1 MAFSGRATR
10 AVFAISAAGVLA
22 AGVAACG
29 DDDSSSSGGGGG
41 SASKDEQVTI
51 GLITKTEANPF
62 FVKMK
67 EGAQAAAKENNVK
80 LLTASGKS
88 DTDNQS
94 QVTAIENM
102 TTQGAKVILDVP
114 ADSKAIVPAIKKAR
128 DQGVLVIALDTPTE
142 PEDAAD
148 ALFATDNLKAGE
160 LIGQYAKARAAGTS
174 PKIAMLDLAPGITS
188 GQLRHD
194 GFLKGFGLK
203 NGDPEIVG
211 SVDTEGDRAKAEAG
225 MTQLLQQ
232 HPDIN
237 VVYTVNEPAAF
248 GAAAALKA
256 AGKGND
262 DVILVSVDGGCDAI
276 KNGVRP
282 GVIDAT
288 VQQYPENMARKGIE
302 AISDAARGG
311 PKPSGYLDT
320 GVELITGKHVD
331 GVDSKDVAFGVR
343 NCWGK

>member
-1 MAFSGRATR
+1 MSEGRRRVGHLPPRLVALG
-10 AVFAISAAGVLA
+10 SAALLVLA
-22 AGVAACG
+22 VGGCG
-29 DDDSSSSGGGGG
+29 N
-41 SASKDEQVTI
+41 DEERITA
-51 GLITKTEANPF
+51 GLITKQEANPYW
-62 FVKMK
+62 VTMRKVAEK
-67 EGAQAAAKENNVK
+67 TAGDDNVE
-80 LLTASGKS
+80 LLTATGKS
-88 DTDNQS
+88 DVDNQS
-94 QVTAIENM
+94 QVAALEDMTAR
-102 TTQGAKVILDVP
+102 GAKGILIAP
-114 ADSKAIVPAIKKAR
+114 ADSKAIVPAIEKAR
-128 DQGVLVIALDTPTE
+128 QAGVTVIAVDTPTD
-142 PEDAAD
+142 PRSAVD
-148 ALFATDNLKAGE
+148 ALFATNNERAGE

-225 MTQLLQQ
+225 MTQLLQH

>member
-1 MAFSGRATR
+1 MSEGRRRVGHLPPRLVALG
-10 AVFAISAAGVLA
+10 SAALLLLA
-22 AGVAACG
+22 V
-29 DDDSSSSGGGGG
+29 GGCDNNQKRIT
-41 SASKDEQVTI
+41 A
-51 GLITKTEANPF
+51 GLITKQEANPYW
-62 FVKMK
+62 VTMRKVAEK
-67 EGAQAAAKENNVK
+67 TAGDDNVE
-80 LLTASGKS
+80 LLTATGKS
-88 DTDNQS
+88 DVDNQS
-94 QVTAIENM
+94 QVAALEDMTAR
-102 TTQGAKVILDVP
+102 GAKGILIAP
-114 ADSKAIVPAIKKAR
+114 ADSKAIVPAIEKAR
-128 DQGVLVIALDTPTE
+128 QAGVTVIAVDTPTD
-142 PEDAAD
+142 PRSAVD
-148 ALFATDNLKAGE
+148 ALFATNNERAGE

-174 PKIAMLDLAPGITS
+174 PKIAMLDLAPSITS

-211 SVDTEGDRAKAEAG
+211 SVNTEGDRAKAEAG

-256 AGKGND
+256 AGMGND

-302 AISDAARGG
+302 AIADAARGG

-331 GVDSKDVAFGVR
+331 GVNSKDVAFGVR

>member
-1 MAFSGRATR
+1 MSEGRRRVGHLPPRLVALG
-10 AVFAISAAGVLA
+10 SAALLLLA
-22 AGVAACG
+22 V
-29 DDDSSSSGGGGG
+29 GGC
-41 SASKDEQVTI
+41 ANDEERITA
-51 GLITKTEANPF
+51 GLITKQEANPYW
-62 FVKMK
+62 VTMRKVAEK
-67 EGAQAAAKENNVK
+67 TAGDDNVE
-80 LLTASGKS
+80 LLTATGKS
-88 DTDNQS
+88 DVDNQS
-94 QVTAIENM
+94 QVAALEDMTAR
-102 TTQGAKVILDVP
+102 GAKGILIAP
-114 ADSKAIVPAIKKAR
+114 ADSKAIVPAIEKAR
-128 DQGVLVIALDTPTE
+128 QAGVTVIAVDTPTD
-142 PEDAAD
+142 PRSAVD
-148 ALFATDNLKAGE
+148 ALFATNNERAGE

-256 AGKGND
+256 AGMGND

-331 GVDSKDVAFGVR
+331 GVNSKDVAFGVR

>member
-1 MAFSGRATR
+1 MSEGRRRVGHLPPRLVALG
-10 AVFAISAAGVLA
+10 SAALLLLA
-22 AGVAACG
+22 V
-29 DDDSSSSGGGGG
+29 GGCDNNQKRIT
-41 SASKDEQVTI
+41 A
-51 GLITKTEANPF
+51 GLITKQEANPYW
-62 FVKMK
+62 VTMRKVAEK
-67 EGAQAAAKENNVK
+67 TAGDDNVE
-80 LLTASGKS
+80 LLTATGKS
-88 DTDNQS
+88 DVDNQS
-94 QVTAIENM
+94 QVAALEDMTAD
-102 TTQGAKVILDVP
+102 GAKGILIAP
-114 ADSKAIVPAIKKAR
+114 ADSKAIVPAIEKAR
-128 DQGVLVIALDTPTE
+128 QAGVTVIAVDTPTD
-142 PEDAAD
+142 PRSAVD
-148 ALFATDNLKAGE
+148 ALFATNNERAGE

-211 SVDTEGDRAKAEAG
+211 SVNTEGDRAKAEAG

-302 AISDAARGG
+302 AIADAAGGG

>member
-1 MAFSGRATR
+1 MSERCRRVGHLPPRLV
-10 AVFAISAAGVLA
+10 AVGSAAVVLLA
-22 AGVAACG
+22 V
-29 DDDSSSSGGGGG
+29 GGCYTNQ
-41 SASKDEQVTI
+41 APITA
-51 GLITKTEANPF
+51 GLITKQETNPYW
-62 FVKMK
+62 VTMRKVAEK
-67 EGAQAAAKENNVK
+67 TAGDDNVK

-88 DTDNQS
+88 DVDNQS
-94 QVTAIENM
+94 QVAALEDMTAR
-102 TTQGAKVILDVP
+102 GAKGILIAP
-114 ADSKAIVPAIKKAR
+114 ADSKAIVPAIEKAR
-128 DQGVLVIALDTPTE
+128 QAGVTVIAVDTPTD
-142 PEDAAD
+142 PRSAVD
-148 ALFATDNLKAGE
+148 ALFATNNERAGE

-211 SVDTEGDRAKAEAG
+211 SVNTEGDRAKAEAG
-225 MTQLLQQ
+225 MSQLLQQ

-262 DVILVSVDGGCDAI
+262 AVILVSVDGGCDAI

-288 VQQYPENMARKGIE
+288 AQQYPENMARKGIE
-302 AISDAARGG
+302 AIADAARGG
-311 PKPSGYLDT
+311 PRPSGYLDT

>member
-1 MAFSGRATR
+1 MSEGRRRVGHLPPRLVALG
-10 AVFAISAAGVLA
+10 SAALLLLA
-22 AGVAACG
+22 V
-29 DDDSSSSGGGGG
+29 GGCDNNQKRIT
-41 SASKDEQVTI
+41 A
-51 GLITKTEANPF
+51 GLITKQEANPYW
-62 FVKMK
+62 VTMRKVAEK
-67 EGAQAAAKENNVK
+67 TAGDDNVE
-80 LLTASGKS
+80 LLTATGKS
-88 DTDNQS
+88 DVDNQS
-94 QVTAIENM
+94 QVAALEDMTAD
-102 TTQGAKVILDVP
+102 GAKGILIAP
-114 ADSKAIVPAIKKAR
+114 ADSKAIVPAIEKAR
-128 DQGVLVIALDTPTE
+128 QAGVTVIAVDTPTD
-142 PEDAAD
+142 PRSAVD
-148 ALFATDNLKAGE
+148 ALFATNNERAGE

-256 AGKGND
+256 AGMGND